1 MLSPIQSFRDGL
13 LICNMA
19 ICGGFGVIFL
29 MCAFRNAPAGVLAP
43 FSYFGIITAL
53 AMVKEA
59 GLVDEVEVMV
69 LGQPH
74 KAKILHEPSFDPKG
88 KNCGLRKSSTKDR

>member
-29 MCAFRNAPAGVLAP
+29 MYAFRNALAAVLAP
-43 FSYFGIITAL
+43 FSYFGNINAL
-53 AMVKEA
+53 AMVKNV
-59 GLVDEVEVMV
+59 GPVDELEVMV
-69 LGQPH
+69 LSQPH
-74 KAKILHEPSFDPKG
+74 KAKILHDPLFDPKG
-88 KNCGLRKSSTKDR
+88 KNCRLRKSSTKDR